1 MTAARALVAGVAAMV
16 LAACGPQQQSGDSA
30 PDDTAGAS
38 APADPGAA
46 DTRTASAGP
55 TSPVFVDVAAETGL
69 LFDHFVGATG
79 EYFMTEVMGA
89 GVALFDYD
97 GDGDLDAYLMQ
108 GSSQKDDG
116 SLDDSLFPVPASSWP
131 GNRLFRNERI
141 PSGELAFTDVT
152 DGSGLAH
159 EGYGMGA
166 AVGDI
171 DNDGDLDLYVTND
184 GDNALFANL
193 GDGTFEDITVAAG
206 VNDARWSTAAAF
218 ADYDGDSDLDLFVV
232 NYVAFDPARNTVC
245 TSSGG
250 RRDYCGPQVY
260 PPLDDRLFRNDG
272 NGRFT
277 DVSEA
282 AGIAGRAGPGLGA
295 VWADFDGDDR
305 VDLFVANDGAANF
318 MWMNRGGG
326 RFEDTGVMA
335 GTAYNQMGSPEASM
349 GVTAGDFDG
358 DGDEDLFMTHLV
370 AESNTL
376 YLNDGRGG
384 FFDATDQAGLGST
397 SLPQTGF
404 GAAFFDYDNDGLLDL
419 YIANGNVKLEESRV
433 AVSDYPFEQT
443 NQLFRNLDERR
454 FEDVSARAGPAFRQ
468 LAVSRGAAFGD
479 IDNDG
484 DTDILVTNNNGRAE
498 LLLNQ
503 VGNERHWLSVRLEG
517 TSTNRDG
524 IGARVALFRA
534 DRPALWRRV
543 HTDGSYLSANDL
555 RVHFGLG
562 DDPAIEAIGVAW
574 PEGQR
579 EFWRGITPDTVVTL
593 RQGTGEPGWP
603 AEIAPPTA
611 DAVN

>member
-1 MTAARALVAGVAAMV
+1 M
-16 LAACGPQQQSGDSA
+16 LAACSA
-30 PDDTAGAS
+30 DQPVDEDAS
-38 APADPGAA
+38 AQGATPQPPAPPPAPA
-46 DTRTASAGP
+46 EP
-55 TSPVFVDVAAETGL
+55 LFVDAATDTGL
-69 LFDHFVGATG
+69 VFDHFIGAAG
-79 EYFMTEVMGA
+79 EFFMTEVMGS

-97 GDGDLDAYLMQ
+97 DDGDLDVYLLQGNMQ
-108 GSSQKDDG
+108 AAAPVDA
-116 SLDDSLFPVPASSWP
+116 SLFPVPANHWP

-159 EGYGMGA
+159 DGYGMGA

-171 DNDGDLDLYVTND
+171 DDDGDTDLYITND
-184 GDNALFANL
+184 GDNALFLNN
-193 GDGTFEDITVAAG
+193 GDGTFEDITASAG
-206 VNDARWSTAAAF
+206 VNDPRWTTAAAF
-218 ADYDGDSDLDLFVV
+218 ADYDVDGDLDLFVV
-232 NYVAFDPARNTVC
+232 NYVAFDAERNTVC

-295 VWADFDGDDR
+295 VWADFDGDER
-305 VDLFVANDGAANF
+305 IDLFVANDGAANF
-318 MWMNRGGG
+318 LWMNRGGG

-376 YLNDGRGG
+376 YINDGRGG
-384 FFDATDQAGLGST
+384 FFDATDQARLGSS

-404 GAAFFDYDNDGLLDL
+404 GAAFFDYDNDGFLDL
-419 YIANGNVKLEESRV
+419 FIANGNVKLEESRV

-443 NQLFRNLDERR
+443 NQLFRNLDGRR
-454 FEDVSARAGPAFRQ
+454 FEDVSARAGPVFSH

-503 VGNERHWLSVRLEG
+503 AGNEQHWLSVRLVG
-517 TSTNRDG
+517 TTNNRDG

-534 DRPALWRRV
+534 GKPVLWRRA
-543 HTDGSYLSANDL
+543 HTDGSYLSTNDV

-562 DDPAIEAIGVAW
+562 RQPDIDAVAVAW
-574 PEGQR
+574 PDGYR
-579 EFWRGITPDTVVTL
+579 EFWRAITADTAIVL
-593 RQGTGEPGWP
+593 QQGTGELGWP
-603 AEIAPPTA
+603 AENAPS
-611 DAVN
+611 DAEAMN